1 MAAVSVKRSIDK
13 MVKMIARGGR
23 QNWVMAWIDYEKAND
38 MVPHVWII
46 KCLNLVGAAVNVQTL
61 LGRNMEGWRTLV
73 TSSNESHGEI

>member
-13 MVKMIARGGR
+13 MVKMIARVGR
-23 QNWVMAWIDYEKAND
+23 QNWVMAWIDYEKAYD

-61 LGRNMEGWRTLV
+61 LGRNMEGWRTVV